1 MNIEGNIITAEAGK
15 VFRRKI
21 DGMLF
26 SEEIYLG
33 LTYYLNGVKL
43 ETPIQETPDDFEE
56 IDIEPEIDDKIK
68 RVK

>member
-1 MNIEGNIITAEAGK
+1 MNIEGNRITAEAGK

-33 LTYYLNGVKL
+33 LTYYLNDVKL

-56 IDIEPEIDDKIK
+56 IDIEVQTEEMN
-68 RVK
+68 

>member
-1 MNIEGNIITAEAGK
+1 MTQTDNVIKADPGK
-15 VFRRKI
+15 CFRRKI

-43 ETPIQETPDDFEE
+43 ETPIQEKPDDFEE
-56 IDIEPEIDDKIK
+56 IDIEVQTEEID
-68 RVK
+68 

>member
-1 MNIEGNIITAEAGK
+1 
-15 VFRRKI
+15 
-21 DGMLF
+21 MLF

-56 IDIEPEIDDKIK
+56 IDIEVQTEEIN
-68 RVK
+68 